1 MLAGD
6 PALDCFREECF
17 APVVCIAPFDNEA
30 DAITKANA
38 SAYALG
44 AERCRSLSVK
54 SFSVRSAEPKQ
65 QESQPPREPA
75 VAFSF
80 SPRTEQDFEDSESS
94 KSSSRFIIAAATM
107 SSKAQKPS
115 AATRRKTEGQTSAVV
130 EDENAMWGSVPCAG
144 AAKRWLCGSNNRK
157 TVAARDLE

>member
-65 QESQPPREPA
+65 QESQPQSLAQFQRVVFHLFYPRLL
-75 VAFSF
+75 S
-80 SPRTEQDFEDSESS
+80 
-94 KSSSRFIIAAATM
+94 
-107 SSKAQKPS
+107 
-115 AATRRKTEGQTSAVV
+115 
-130 EDENAMWGSVPCAG
+130 
-144 AAKRWLCGSNNRK
+144 L
-157 TVAARDLE
+157 